1 MTNRDRYKEAELGR
15 SPQLNFRATPTDGMR
30 FPQRHSLCDWL
41 EKKNSNDVIYHLL
54 WSIAVTISRFQ
65 NVISTA
71 RNSMTVNPSRSFT
84 NLRTTCR

>member
-41 EKKNSNDVIYHLL
+41 EKKKLQRCDLSSPLEHRCHNIKVSECD
-54 WSIAVTISRFQ
+54 
-65 NVISTA
+65 
-71 RNSMTVNPSRSFT
+71 
-84 NLRTTCR
+84 